1 MSADIKAVRGINGGY
16 SFGEL
21 PQGFYMRSN
30 IDNVVWFNN
39 TLAGSAVSVD
49 DLTKVEIEIRQAML
63 RTLGISGKMCRALK
77 MRW

>member
-1 MSADIKAVRGINGGY
+1 MDCEKAEQFLSIPGKDEQVSADIKAVRGINGGY

-49 DLTKVEIEIRQAML
+49 DLTKVEI
-63 RTLGISGKMCRALK
+63 
-77 MRW
+77 

>member
-30 IDNVVWFNN
+30 IDNVVC
-39 TLAGSAVSVD
+39 
-49 DLTKVEIEIRQAML
+49 LTIRWQAA
-63 RTLGISGKMCRALK
+63 R
-77 MRW
+77 